1 MEKYVITINRQFGS
15 LGRPIAK
22 EMAEMLKIEYYDR
35 DIVDKT
41 AQEMKL
47 PVSVVSDNEESAKNR
62 FFSMKF
68 PMGTGTNIVQD
79 RLFDAQ
85 QKIIL
90 NLADKNSCIIVG
102 RCSDYI
108 LRNEKRHISI
118 YIYAPYEQ
126 RLKNCIETLGMD
138 ERTARKMINEV
149 DRARDSY
156 HIHYA
161 KYFPNDLEHVN
172 VMLDSSL
179 LGITGS
185 ASSLVEIVKH
195 KFGLI

>member
-118 YIYAPYEQ
+118 YIYASYEQ